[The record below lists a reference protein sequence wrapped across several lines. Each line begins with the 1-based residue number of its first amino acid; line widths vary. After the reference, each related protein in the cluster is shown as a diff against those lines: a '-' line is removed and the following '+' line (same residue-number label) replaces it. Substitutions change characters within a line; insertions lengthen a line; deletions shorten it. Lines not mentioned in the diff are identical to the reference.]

1 MGMKHTTAVVGLLG
15 AAWVVA
21 LTVVGGATYPGYDH
35 ATQYIS
41 ELGANGAPHAAA
53 VNFLGFLPSGVLLTA
68 FAVLSWRALPR
79 STAATL
85 GAVGLALYSVG
96 YLAAVAFPCDF
107 GCRPAEPSASQA
119 LHNLFGLAG
128 YLFAPATLFALGL
141 AARRW
146 RDGAHLSW
154 LGRVAAVPALVGLL
168 ALEAEYAGAAQRL
181 LEGSV
186 LVWVTACALYLGR
199 RAHD

>member
-1 MGMKHTTAVVGLLG
+1 MGMKHTTAAVGLLG
-15 AAWVVA
+15 AAWIVA
-21 LTVVGGATYPGYDH
+21 LTLIGGAAYPGYDH
-35 ATQYIS
+35 AAQYIS

-53 VNFLGFLPSGVLLTA
+53 VNYLGFLPAGVLLIA

-85 GAVGLALYSVG
+85 GMIGLVLYAVG

-107 GCRPAEPSASQA
+107 GCRPVEPSASQA

-128 YLFAPATLFALGL
+128 YVFAPATLFILGL

-146 RDGAHLSW
+146 RGGIALSW
-154 LGRVAAVPALVGLL
+154 LGRAAALPALVGLL
-168 ALEAEYAGAAQRL
+168 ALESAYAGAAQRL
-181 LEGSV
+181 LEASV
-186 LVWVTACALYLGR
+186 LAWVAACALYLWR
-199 RAHD
+199 RAVD

>member
-1 MGMKHTTAVVGLLG
+1 MPPTVSASCLNSNVRPD
-15 AAWVVA
+15 A
-21 LTVVGGATYPGYDH
+21 LTARPP
-35 ATQYIS
+35 AS
-41 ELGANGAPHAAA
+41 
-53 VNFLGFLPSGVLLTA
+53 
-68 FAVLSWRALPR
+68 
-79 STAATL
+79 
-85 GAVGLALYSVG
+85 
-96 YLAAVAFPCDF
+96 
-107 GCRPAEPSASQA
+107 PAEPSASQA

-199 RAHD
+199 RALNRR